1 MNNHI
6 NWGIIGC
13 GDVTEVKSGPAFN
26 RVPQSSLIAVMRR
39 NAEKAEEYAKR
50 HNVPQWYGNVDDLLA
65 NPDINAV
72 YIATPPSSHEEL
84 TLKALNAGKDVY
96 VEKPMALSES
106 ACLNMQ
112 LTADKLGRK
121 LSVAHYRRF
130 MPYFQKVKQL
140 IEQDAIGE
148 INSVN
153 LKIMQGRDNN
163 VIAKTTEN
171 WRMNPSIS
179 GGGLFYDL
187 APHQIDLMIFLFGD
201 VKSATGLSVNR
212 SGKEE
217 VDDIV
222 SGQILFQNNI
232 MFNGFWSFNNAS
244 TDNTDSC
251 EIFGTKGK
259 LSFGFFGETKIELKT
274 SNRQDIIEVTH
285 PKHVQ
290 EPIIEKVT
298 AYFLGKEENPCSGK
312 IGAEVLRIMDLFS
325 GRI

>member
-1 MNNHI
+1 MNHI

-26 RVPQSSLIAVMRR
+26 RVPHSSLVAVMRR
-39 NAEKAEEYAKR
+39 NAEKAEDYAKR
-50 HNVPQWYGNVDDLLA
+50 HNVPKWYNNIDDLLS
-65 NPDINAV
+65 NPDINAI

-84 TLKALNAGKDVY
+84 SLKALHAGKDVY
-96 VEKPMALSES
+96 LEKPMALSAT
-106 ACLNMQ
+106 ACLNI
-112 LTADKLGRK
+112 LSVADRLGRK

-130 MPYFQKVKQL
+130 MPYFEKVKQL
-140 IEQDAIGE
+140 ISDGLIGE

-153 LKIMQGRDNN
+153 LRILQGRDNN
-163 VIAKTTEN
+163 VIAKTAEN
-171 WRMNPSIS
+171 WRLDPSIS

-212 SGKEE
+212 YGNGQ

-232 MFNGFWSFNNAS
+232 MFNGFWSFNNAPL
-244 TDNTDSC
+244 DNVDFC

-259 LSFGFFGETKIELKT
+259 LSFGFFGETKISIKT
-274 SNRQDIIEVTH
+274 ADGENIMEIVH

-290 EPIIEKVT
+290 EPIIERVS
-298 AYFLGKEENPCSGK
+298 AYFREEGENPCSGE
-312 IGAEVLRIMDLFS
+312 IGAEVLRVMDVFS